1 MIEDRLRE
9 LRIKAGLKQQDL
21 LKSFKLSQGRY
32 SQYETGKRKPDYDLL
47 IEFADFYNVSLD
59 YQSLIRIAI
68 LYDVTT
74 DYLLGRTDDPTPP
87 QTQKEKT
94 PSEQEEVLRDLD
106 GITPEM
112 ALEVRQYIGYLKHKN
127 EVANAPGEKT

>member
-1 MIEDRLRE
+1 MLSNRLRE
-9 LRIKAGLKQQDL
+9 LRINHQISQAELANLLGINQQAVGKWERGKA
-21 LKSFKLSQGRY
+21 S
-32 SQYETGKRKPDYDLL
+32 PDY
-47 IEFADFYNVSLD
+47 E
-59 YQSLIRIAI
+59 SLIRIAI

-127 EVANAPGEKT
+127 EAANALGKKT

>member
-1 MIEDRLRE
+1 MHLFTQRLKHIRE
-9 LRIKAGLKQQDL
+9 TKRLTQKEVAERLGIDYKK
-21 LKSFKLSQGRY
+21 Y
-32 SQYETGKRKPDYDLL
+32 NHYETGRNEPDL
-47 IEFADFYNVSLD
+47 AMTVA
-59 YQSLIRIAI
+59 IATFFNI
-68 LYDVTT
+68 PL

>member
-1 MIEDRLRE
+1 MCILIEDRLRE

-47 IEFADFYNVSLD
+47 IEFADFYNVSL
-59 YQSLIRIAI
+59 
-68 LYDVTT
+68 

>member
-1 MIEDRLRE
+1 LIEDRLRE

-59 YQSLIRIAI
+59 Y
-68 LYDVTT
+68 
-74 DYLLGRTDDPTPP
+74 LLGRTDDPTPP

-127 EVANAPGEKT
+127 EAANAPGKKM